1 MLFDVFTRLRRSI
14 FHIFM
19 EKQEKSLGKASS
31 FFILRSVIT
40 LTKEVRFLT
49 EVHTIQFAWQIV
61 NKRGDGN
68 GS

>member
-1 MLFDVFTRLRRSI
+1 MKNRSEI
-14 FHIFM
+14 
-19 EKQEKSLGKASS
+19 LGRTSS
-31 FFILRSVIT
+31 FFVLSSVIT

-49 EVHTIQFAWQIV
+49 EMHTIQFAWRIV